1 MDILSDVNIIGKVK
15 ASMIQSDYFAS
26 SDSSPLMNVG
36 DYNSFWFCKQ
46 IYFGLGDDAN
56 IYCKNKLSFHDW
68 NMGRTSEIA
77 SISLTSSG
85 DIQIKQNS
93 GTFTLKDQ
101 VIPTIHSYY
110 CRTKITV
117 PSGCQ
122 KFSIIG
128 YFGSACYFAD
138 TTFTPFISVYND
150 GGERVYMDEKF
161 NNSTKTIDLSR
172 SNSQYDSSYYIQ
184 IITDPNIWRMVPKVI
199 S

>member
-1 MDILSDVNIIGKVK
+1 MDILSDVNISGKIK
-15 ASMIQSDYFAS
+15 ASHVQTISFFS
-26 SDSSPLMNVG
+26 NDSTPLMNVVESG
-36 DYNSFWFCKQ
+36 LWFCRQVYLGLGNDANIHCNRKISFHDYNS
-46 IYFGLGDDAN
+46 
-56 IYCKNKLSFHDW
+56 
-68 NMGRTSEIA
+68 GRTSEIA
-77 SISLTSSG
+77 SISLNSSG

-110 CRTKITV
+110 CRVKWTV

-138 TTFTPFISVYND
+138 TTFTPFISVYD
-150 GGERVYMDEKF
+150 GSGQRVYMDEKF
-161 NNSTKTIDLSR
+161 NHSTKTIDLSR
-172 SNSQYDSSYYIQ
+172 SDSQYDSDYYIQ
-184 IITDPNIWRMVPKVI
+184 MITDAKVWIPVPKVK